1 MKIEV
6 AKPDLEAAL
15 QVVSI
20 GTASTG
26 SDLTTHFVFRHTT
39 DSKGNDVVE
48 VLSNN
53 NRLGCSMP
61 VAGCKVHIDGDET
74 AFTVES
80 WRLNKWI
87 SAVEDAVLELELKD
101 GNVKATSPKGSVK
114 FQSLDPSQFPYWDET
129 LADTKE
135 GTSIAA
141 KRLHGALSHV
151 KLFISDKDTTTPK
164 LAVTEILNESLQAT
178 DKGALAVVTIG
189 DLDSSNLRI
198 HGKDLGQVLAFLGG
212 CDEGVEVR
220 EHDRC
225 LFLVRPDG
233 GLLSVGRPHHAFP
246 DIALDKKPDDPHWWS
261 VKTDELQSAINALS
275 ASASKE
281 DTRLNFSL
289 DGGMVGLS
297 MTSASGDR
305 VTLKLEAQER
315 GSLDEPPVPM
325 PDGGFDIAYP
335 YLLKLLGQCRDETIK
350 FGLNPQLDK
359 KSGKPKGGWVRFRED
374 RDGDD
379 YLTLLVWLL

>member
-26 SDLTTHFVFRHTT
+26 GDLTTHYVFRRR
-39 DSKGNDVVE
+39 DDGVVE

-61 VAGCKVHIDGDET
+61 IAGCNVSGDESSD

-87 SAVEDAVLELELKD
+87 AAVEDAPLSLQLVE
-101 GNVKATSPKGSVK
+101 GTVRATSPKGVGK
-114 FQSLDPSQFPYWDET
+114 FQSLDPSQFPFWDET
-129 LADTKE
+129 LSEAPK
-135 GTSIAA
+135 GTTISA

-164 LAVTEILNESLQAT
+164 LAVTEVHNESLQAT
-178 DKGALAVVTIG
+178 DKGALAVVTIKE
-189 DLDSSNLRI
+189 LKNSNLRI
-198 HGKDLGQVLAFLGG
+198 HGKDLGQVISFLGSCG
-212 CDEGVEVR
+212 DGPVEVR
-220 EHDRC
+220 EHERC
-225 LFLVRPDG
+225 LFLVRQDQG
-233 GLLSVGRPHHAFP
+233 VLSVGRPHHAFP
-246 DIALDKKPDDPHWWS
+246 DIILDKKPDDPHSW
-261 VKTDELQSAINALS
+261 VLKTDDLQSTINALT

-281 DTRLNFSL
+281 DTRLNFAL
-289 DGGMVGLS
+289 AGGTVALS
-297 MTSASGDR
+297 MTSTSGDK
-305 VTLKLEAQER
+305 VTMHLETIERDTAENAQA
-315 GSLDEPPVPM
+315 DM
-325 PDGGFDIAYP
+325 PAEGFDVAYP
-335 YLLKLLGQCRDETIK
+335 YLLKLLSQHRGDTLR
-350 FGLNPQLDK
+350 FGLNPQRDK
-359 KSGKPKGGWVRFRED
+359 KTRKPKGGWVRFRED

-379 YLTLLVWLL
+379 YLTLFVWLQ